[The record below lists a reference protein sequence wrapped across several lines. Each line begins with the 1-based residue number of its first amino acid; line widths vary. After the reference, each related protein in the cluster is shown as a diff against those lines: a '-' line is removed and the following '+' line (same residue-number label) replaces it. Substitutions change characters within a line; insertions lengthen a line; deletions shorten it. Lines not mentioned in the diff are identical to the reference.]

1 MDCIDC
7 EDSDMDISEVV
18 ELNVLR
24 IMVILFIMVK
34 IEIFYLDGQI
44 EIVRNIIIFYLDN
57 VDFDNFD
64 FFDIV
69 MEILIEVFN
78 YFNNWDVKVI

>member
-7 EDSDMDISEVV
+7 DSDMDISEVV

-64 FFDIV
+64 LFDIV

>member
-7 EDSDMDISEVV
+7 DSDMDISEVV

>member
-7 EDSDMDISEVV
+7 DSDMDISEVV

-24 IMVILFIMVK
+24 IMVILLIMVK

-64 FFDIV
+64 LFDIV

>member
-64 FFDIV
+64 LFDIV